1 MMSDEG
7 RRWAG
12 LAGVVV
18 FLAVAGG
25 AIYWLGAILAPFV
38 AAFMVAYVL
47 SPIVDLGERQRLP
60 RWAIIVGVYLIML
73 GGVVIG
79 LIFLIPVLIEEIG
92 ALRENIQHFAELILT
107 GSGDIQKWVQG
118 RFPELS
124 QTLFGD
130 ANLGNQLGETIRSA
144 ASEVLDRVPDMIQG
158 FFSNLLS
165 VISYFVVV
173 PFVAF
178 FILKDG
184 RNIKRSFIALVPNRY
199 FEMTLSLISRIDNAV
214 GGYVGGQ
221 ITESFVV
228 GLLAVIGLKIVGLEY
243 AVIVGTVAGLTNLI
257 PYVGPAS
264 GAIIGSIV
272 AVVTGKSIMWVLAVF
287 GIVQIVDNIFLQP
300 FILGRSVNMHPLAVF
315 AVVLIAGSLGG
326 LAAMIIAVPVT
337 NIVVVII
344 STLRENF
351 RHYQI

>member
-1 MMSDEG
+1 M
-7 RRWAG
+7 
-12 LAGVVV
+12 
-18 FLAVAGG
+18 
-25 AIYWLGAILAPFV
+25 
-38 AAFMVAYVL
+38 
-47 SPIVDLGERQRLP
+47 
-60 RWAIIVGVYLIML
+60 
-73 GGVVIG
+73 
-79 LIFLIPVLIEEIG
+79 
-92 ALRENIQHFAELILT
+92 
-107 GSGDIQKWVQG
+107 
-118 RFPELS
+118 S